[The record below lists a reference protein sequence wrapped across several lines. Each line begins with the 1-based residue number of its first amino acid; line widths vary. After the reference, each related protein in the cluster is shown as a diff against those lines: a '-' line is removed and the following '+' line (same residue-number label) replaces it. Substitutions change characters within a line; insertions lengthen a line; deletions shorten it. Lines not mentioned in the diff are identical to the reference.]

1 MGKGGYVYI
10 ISNKLRTVLYI
21 GVTANLYVRIYEH
34 KNGEGSVFSKK
45 YHCTDLLY
53 YEFHSRIEDAIL
65 REKQLKRWKRAW
77 KEALIKSTN
86 PKLKDLY
93 GSIEDMQ

>member
-1 MGKGGYVYI
+1 MAKGGYVYI

-21 GVTANLYVRIYEH
+21 GVTANLYARIYEH
-34 KNGEGSVFSKK
+34 KSEEGSVFSKK

-53 YEFHSRIEDAIL
+53 YEFHLSIEAAIKC
-65 REKQLKRWKRAW
+65 EKQLKRWKREW
-77 KEALIKSTN
+77 KEALIKSYN